1 MVYSEKNDMP
11 LVSVV
16 MKSTTS
22 DSRYEDTEKILEYAY
37 ESNTIKTIAKAG
49 TNIQTVNV
57 KGANQSTKKL
67 NAILEND
74 VSAVVKIE
82 TEVSNIEPNIQIN
95 KNLKAPIE
103 KGEVVGTVTYDVE
116 GKAYTA
122 NLIAENRVEKSKV
135 GLIFTLIFI
144 GLILLFGSLR
154 IIGIY
159 KRTKTLK
166 KIKEISK

>member
-22 DSRYEDTEKILEYAY
+22 DSRYEDSEKILEYAY

-95 KNLKAPIE
+95 KKNF
-103 KGEVVGTVTYDVE
+103 
-116 GKAYTA
+116 
-122 NLIAENRVEKSKV
+122 S
-135 GLIFTLIFI
+135 
-144 GLILLFGSLR
+144 
-154 IIGIY
+154 
-159 KRTKTLK
+159 
-166 KIKEISK
+166 